1 MNRPYTTFIGI
12 DLGGSRGKSTA
23 VARLRWSRT
32 AGDPVWVDDVA
43 IRRGGT
49 EPWCDEVLVEY
60 LAGLGGETA
69 IAIDAPLTS
78 PACHGCQVAA
88 CPGYDLCQVPATVW
102 LRTCG
107 EELQARSAAGEG
119 ERTVAVSAHGTS
131 SGGGTGGLG
140 QAGPRR
146 RFAPYTHRCAEVFL
160 HYTRDLVPR
169 ENLSHG
175 PGPVSARAAHLR
187 RVLAGHG
194 FELNRN
200 LLEVSPRSTVQALF
214 GPRLARGYKRDADPW
229 NTRARIVEELSTTM
243 RFAPASRLSREEV
256 LRNDHCFEAL
266 LSAYTAF
273 LWARD
278 GWHIPEEAQPFA
290 DQGFIWVPPP

>member
-1 MNRPYTTFIGI
+1 VKRPYHTFIGI

-23 VARLRWSRT
+23 VARLRWSRSP
-32 AGDPVWVDDVA
+32 GDPVWVDEVA
-43 IRRGGT
+43 LRRGGS

-60 LAGLGGETA
+60 LTSLGPEVA
-69 IAIDAPLTS
+69 IAIDAPLTA
-78 PACHGCQVAA
+78 PACHSCQVSA
-88 CPGYDLCQVPATVW
+88 CPGYDRCEVPATVW
-102 LRTCG
+102 LRTRG
-107 EELQARSAAGEG
+107 EELQDRSALGEG
-119 ERTVAVSAHGTS
+119 ERAVAASALGSHAGATT
-131 SGGGTGGLG
+131 GGGPPP
-140 QAGPRR
+140 GPRR
-146 RFAPYTHRCAEVFL
+146 RLAPYTHRCTEVFL

-169 ENLSHG
+169 EHLSQG

-229 NTRARIVEELSTTM
+229 NTRARIVEELSATM
-243 RFAPASRLSREEV
+243 RFASSSRLSREEV

-278 GWHIPEEAQPFA
+278 DWRIPADAEPFA
-290 DQGFIWVPPP
+290 DQGFIWAPPG